1 MFILE
6 LAQPFLNTVFLL
18 SRTGKTSNA
27 LFKKKLFSRQIQTI
41 IATKYYYFHFTG
53 FRFAKTCQRS
63 FQVAVI
69 NTMCFNP
76 KIDVDPID
84 LKNAL
89 KITVFE
95 PTKMAHIQ
103 KVLKWNIKKFRKLES
118 LTFSC
123 EVCLVGW
130 TWSERITTNV

>member
-1 MFILE
+1 MCY
-6 LAQPFLNTVFLL
+6 N
-18 SRTGKTSNA
+18 
-27 LFKKKLFSRQIQTI
+27 
-41 IATKYYYFHFTG
+41 FHFTG
-53 FRFAKTCQRS
+53 FRFEKTCQRS
-63 FQVAVI
+63 FQVSVI
-69 NTMCFNP
+69 KTICFNP

-123 EVCLVGW
+123 EVCLLFSSISYGVCRFNPKAVTFKIW
-130 TWSERITTNV
+130 QLEIKQ

>member
-1 MFILE
+1 MQEKLE
-6 LAQPFLNTVFLL
+6 NNFC
-18 SRTGKTSNA
+18 
-27 LFKKKLFSRQIQTI
+27 I
-41 IATKYYYFHFTG
+41 TG
-53 FRFAKTCQRS
+53 FRFEKTCQRS
-63 FQVAVI
+63 FQVSVI
-69 NTMCFNP
+69 KTICFNP

-123 EVCLVGW
+123 EVCLVV
-130 TWSERITTNV
+130 SVMEFVDLIKAVVF